1 MAAAA
6 GEAAAPTSWSRSGPA
21 LPTTTTGG
29 GPGPPFSL
37 DVQDVDWDGY
47 LQRVGERGTE
57 DGLVVV
63 EYDIGQTVEFDV
75 ELPAGAPVD
84 PAWNPQPRHVPERVL
99 AGQGPTCPNPTT
111 GANSLS
117 GPTSPLGRPAPGGT
131 V

>member
-1 MAAAA
+1 M
-6 GEAAAPTSWSRSGPA
+6 SGPA
-21 LPTTTTGG
+21 LLTTTTGD

-47 LQRVGERGTE
+47 LQEVSERGTE

-75 ELPAGAPVD
+75 ELPPGAPVD
-84 PAWNPQPRHVPERVL
+84 PAWNPQPTHVPERVL

-111 GANSLS
+111 GANSPS
-117 GPTSPLGRPAPGGT
+117 GPTSP
-131 V
+131 